1 MNTRSIT
8 RAAIIAA
15 LYILLSLAVQ
25 PIASGLVQCRISEA
39 LTILPVFTGAAVPGL
54 FIGCLLFNLIS
65 GAVAYDV
72 VFGSLSTLLAAL
84 LTWRMAKRGMPKWL
98 LPLPSVVFNGLII
111 GALLVYAY
119 GVPVSYPL
127 AVLYVAA
134 GQAVACYVLGM
145 PLMLVLGRFGKKLFS

>member
-72 VFGSLSTLLAAL
+72 VFGSLATLLAAL

-145 PLMLVLGRFGKKLFS
+145 PLMLVLGRFDKKLFS

>member
-15 LYILLSLAVQ
+15 LYILLSLAMQ

-72 VFGSLSTLLAAL
+72 VFGSLATLLAAL

>member
-72 VFGSLSTLLAAL
+72 VFGSLATLLAAL

-98 LPLPSVVFNGLII
+98 LPLPSVVFNGLIV

-145 PLMLVLGRFGKKLFS
+145 PLMLLLGRFGKKLFS

>member
-72 VFGSLSTLLAAL
+72 VFGSLATLLAAL

>member
-72 VFGSLSTLLAAL
+72 VFGSLATLLAAL

-98 LPLPSVVFNGLII
+98 LPLPSVVFNGMII

-134 GQAVACYVLGM
+134 GQAVACYVLDM
-145 PLMLVLGRFGKKLFS
+145 PLMLLLGRFGKKLFS

>member
-1 MNTRSIT
+1 MNTSSIT

-72 VFGSLSTLLAAL
+72 VFGSLATLLAAL
-84 LTWRMAKRGMPKWL
+84 LTWRMARRGMPKWL
-98 LPLPSVVFNGLII
+98 LPLPSVVFNGLIV

>member
-8 RAAIIAA
+8 RAEIIAA

-72 VFGSLSTLLAAL
+72 VFGSLATLLAAL

>member
-72 VFGSLSTLLAAL
+72 VFGSLATLLAAL
-84 LTWRMAKRGMPKWL
+84 LTWRMAKRGMSKWL
-98 LPLPSVVFNGLII
+98 LPLPSVVFNGLIV

>member
-72 VFGSLSTLLAAL
+72 VFGSLATLLAAL
-84 LTWRMAKRGMPKWL
+84 LTWRMARRGMPKWL
-98 LPLPSVVFNGLII
+98 LPLPSVVFNGLIV

>member
-72 VFGSLSTLLAAL
+72 VFGSLAAL
-84 LTWRMAKRGMPKWL
+84 LTWRMAKRGMP
-98 LPLPSVVFNGLII
+98 
-111 GALLVYAY
+111 
-119 GVPVSYPL
+119 
-127 AVLYVAA
+127 
-134 GQAVACYVLGM
+134 
-145 PLMLVLGRFGKKLFS
+145 

>member
-1 MNTRSIT
+1 MPHQRGADGSAGVH
-8 RAAIIAA
+8 RRGR
-15 LYILLSLAVQ
+15 
-25 PIASGLVQCRISEA
+25 SGLF
-39 LTILPVFTGAAVPGL
+39 L
-54 FIGCLLFNLIS
+54 GCLLFNLLS

-72 VFGSLSTLLAAL
+72 VFGSLATLLAAL
-84 LTWRMAKRGMPKWL
+84 LTWRMARRGSPRWL

-127 AVLYVAA
+127 AALYVAA

-145 PLMLVLGRFGKKLFS
+145 PLMLLLGRYGKSLFQ